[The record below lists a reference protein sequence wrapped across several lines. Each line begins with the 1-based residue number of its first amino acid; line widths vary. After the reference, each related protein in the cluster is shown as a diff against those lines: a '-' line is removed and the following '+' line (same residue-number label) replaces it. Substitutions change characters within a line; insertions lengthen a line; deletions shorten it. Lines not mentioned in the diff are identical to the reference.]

1 MVRRPPTSTRTDT
14 LFPYTTLFRSD
25 EHLGDRAFEA
35 DLDAHVPADLGH
47 DLGDPAHAADAVAP
61 RALLAVHLAEDMV
74 EENIGAARRV
84 GARVIADHRVET
96 EGGLDRLA
104 LEPAVEHR
112 ARRLGEQ
119 VEHIALPFEAA
130 GGEKI
135 GRA

>member
-1 MVRRPPTSTRTDT
+1 MIRLPPRSTRTDT
-14 LFPYTTLFRSD
+14 LFPYTTLFRS
-25 EHLGDRAFEA
+25 
-35 DLDAHVPADLGH
+35 
-47 DLGDPAHAADAVAP
+47 ADAVAP

-104 LEPAVEHR
+104 LEPAVEPR

-119 VEHIALPFEAA
+119 VAHIALPLEAE
-130 GGEKI
+130 GGETPSLP
-135 GRA
+135 RAVAQRAQPPPPIRPHTHAERQGPYDQ

>member
-1 MVRRPPTSTRTDT
+1 
-14 LFPYTTLFRSD
+14 
-25 EHLGDRAFEA
+25 
-35 DLDAHVPADLGH
+35 
-47 DLGDPAHAADAVAP
+47 
-61 RALLAVHLAEDMV
+61 MV

-119 VEHIALPFEAA
+119 VEHIALPFEAE
-130 GGEKI
+130 GGETPSLPRAVEQRAQPPPDVRRHAQRELEL
-135 GRA
+135 GRASCRERGGQYV

>member
-1 MVRRPPTSTRTDT
+1 MIRLPPRSTRTDT
-14 LFPYTTLFRSD
+14 LFPYTTLFRS
-25 EHLGDRAFEA
+25 
-35 DLDAHVPADLGH
+35 
-47 DLGDPAHAADAVAP
+47 ADAVAP

-119 VEHIALPFEAA
+119 VEHIALPFEAE
-130 GGEKI
+130 GGETPSLP
-135 GRA
+135 RAVEQRAQPLPDVRRHAQREIAEQFGDMV

>member
-1 MVRRPPTSTRTDT
+1 
-14 LFPYTTLFRSD
+14 
-25 EHLGDRAFEA
+25 
-35 DLDAHVPADLGH
+35 
-47 DLGDPAHAADAVAP
+47 
-61 RALLAVHLAEDMV
+61 MV

-119 VEHIALPFEAA
+119 LEHIALPFEAE
-130 GGEKI
+130 GGETPSLPRAVEQRAQPLPAVRRHAQREIAAPFGAMVYRVII
-135 GRA
+135 GGQQPVIPRAALAEPGLFSPAPPPAL